1 MIDIDILQ
9 EIDIDEITVSFMVNI
24 NSEIPYTLDIGTEF
38 FFFFNFVSS
47 YHLISF
53 VLTALTGNP
62 FPGPRTRKAAEEH
75 TFGRGCQSTST
86 KKRTPTKL
94 Q

>member
-38 FFFFNFVSS
+38 FFFLTLSRVTILS
-47 YHLISF
+47 HL
-53 VLTALTGNP
+53 
-62 FPGPRTRKAAEEH
+62 
-75 TFGRGCQSTST
+75 C
-86 KKRTPTKL
+86 L
-94 Q
+94 QL